1 MKANKKQKIITE
13 IDDIIKQN
21 IFDPQFNICSLT
33 ATLHVSWSYLDEIVW
48 MKYCM
53 IPHCLVETI
62 KLEIALDL
70 IGSYESNI
78 WQICKIVGYG
88 NPKTFRTA
96 FKKRLNITHGECKK
110 QFMQSENSK
119 AEVKVLKASLW
130 NNAKKNY
137 P

>member
-21 IFDPQFNICSLT
+21 ILDPQFNICSLT

-48 MKYCM
+48 IKYGM
-53 IPHCLVETI
+53 SPHCLVETI

-78 WQICKIVGYG
+78 CKYA
-88 NPKTFRTA
+88 R
-96 FKKRLNITHGECKK
+96 
-110 QFMQSENSK
+110 
-119 AEVKVLKASLW
+119 
-130 NNAKKNY
+130 
-137 P
+137 